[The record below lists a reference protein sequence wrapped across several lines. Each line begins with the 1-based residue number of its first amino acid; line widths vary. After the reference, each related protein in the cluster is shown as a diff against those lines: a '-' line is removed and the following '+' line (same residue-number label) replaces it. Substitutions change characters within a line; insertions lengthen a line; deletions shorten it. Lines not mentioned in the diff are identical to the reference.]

1 MNQNDENEDSK
12 EINFNI
18 FTDVNSNINRYEYS
32 NDNFIIIFSIEN
44 SKFIIEI
51 ENKLSSDKYQKQYT
65 QDELISINKVFSM
78 FDSVEDCINIIEM
91 NKNNFLISIQDNIC
105 SLTIKVDTKELPKNK
120 ISDTIVFKIPLLV
133 LDLKQERNSSNMS
146 LINRNLRCLKIESNI
161 SLESLNNASPHN
173 SIRSGNNLINSENTN
188 NIIQNLIS
196 KIDIL
201 TQENKEIK
209 ERLNVLEENNN
220 KLINL
225 IKENRI
231 NSLKEKNKS
240 NNFSFTPLNS
250 RVYKNDI
257 INNQIVFNNNF
268 DFGDL
273 SLSISNEQQGD
284 NQNILKKVYSNF
296 LKNKTKNK
304 LDIEDG
310 LIHKMAKIDNKDIY
324 KRERKKSNVSDMSK
338 KDEDNY
344 FFSNKTDVVIKD
356 DLGIFKQN
364 EIEKI
369 KNTPR
374 NIKEEY
380 NMKNII
386 NIDEAEEERKNKYRK
401 ISNFDEDEAWSVNKS
416 YNMVGATCLNDKNK
430 NKKKEN
436 NSIGME
442 LPQNNFNNDGY
453 LY

>member
-120 ISDTIVFKIPLLV
+120 ISDTIVFKIPLL

-310 LIHKMAKIDNKDIY
+310 LPYN
-324 KRERKKSNVSDMSK
+324 SK
-338 KDEDNY
+338 LWMD
-344 FFSNKTDVVIKD
+344 
-356 DLGIFKQN
+356 
-364 EIEKI
+364 
-369 KNTPR
+369 
-374 NIKEEY
+374 
-380 NMKNII
+380 
-386 NIDEAEEERKNKYRK
+386 
-401 ISNFDEDEAWSVNKS
+401 
-416 YNMVGATCLNDKNK
+416 
-430 NKKKEN
+430 
-436 NSIGME
+436 
-442 LPQNNFNNDGY
+442 
-453 LY
+453 

>member
-120 ISDTIVFKIPLLV
+120 ISDTIVFKIPLL

-324 KRERKKSNVSDMSK
+324 KRERKKSNASDMSK

>member
-1 MNQNDENEDSK
+1 
-12 EINFNI
+12 
-18 FTDVNSNINRYEYS
+18 
-32 NDNFIIIFSIEN
+32 
-44 SKFIIEI
+44 
-51 ENKLSSDKYQKQYT
+51 
-65 QDELISINKVFSM
+65 
-78 FDSVEDCINIIEM
+78 M

-120 ISDTIVFKIPLLV
+120 ISDTIVFKIPLL

-173 SIRSGNNLINSENTN
+173 SIRSGNNIINSENTN

>member
-120 ISDTIVFKIPLLV
+120 ISDTIVFKIPLL

-284 NQNILKKVYSNF
+284 NHAAYS
-296 LKNKTKNK
+296 
-304 LDIEDG
+304 
-310 LIHKMAKIDNKDIY
+310 
-324 KRERKKSNVSDMSK
+324 
-338 KDEDNY
+338 
-344 FFSNKTDVVIKD
+344 
-356 DLGIFKQN
+356 
-364 EIEKI
+364 
-369 KNTPR
+369 
-374 NIKEEY
+374 
-380 NMKNII
+380 
-386 NIDEAEEERKNKYRK
+386 
-401 ISNFDEDEAWSVNKS
+401 
-416 YNMVGATCLNDKNK
+416 
-430 NKKKEN
+430 
-436 NSIGME
+436 
-442 LPQNNFNNDGY
+442 
-453 LY
+453 

>member
-1 MNQNDENEDSK
+1 M
-12 EINFNI
+12 
-18 FTDVNSNINRYEYS
+18 
-32 NDNFIIIFSIEN
+32 
-44 SKFIIEI
+44 
-51 ENKLSSDKYQKQYT
+51 
-65 QDELISINKVFSM
+65 
-78 FDSVEDCINIIEM
+78 
-91 NKNNFLISIQDNIC
+91 
-105 SLTIKVDTKELPKNK
+105 
-120 ISDTIVFKIPLLV
+120 
-133 LDLKQERNSSNMS
+133 
-146 LINRNLRCLKIESNI
+146 
-161 SLESLNNASPHN
+161 
-173 SIRSGNNLINSENTN
+173 
-188 NIIQNLIS
+188 
-196 KIDIL
+196 
-201 TQENKEIK
+201 
-209 ERLNVLEENNN
+209 
-220 KLINL
+220 
-225 IKENRI
+225 
-231 NSLKEKNKS
+231 KEKNKS

-324 KRERKKSNVSDMSK
+324 KRERKKSNASDMSK